1 VFRHDPTLPAPT
13 GCSLPS
19 DPINRYHYDI
29 PLLSS
34 SGTLSFFFG
43 RMSSAL
49 SLSYICYGAT
59 PLRMDAFMG
68 MEIDFLAWPSLFL
81 SWWALVQASSQRRRN
96 LFTHLLYLGKAHPKY
111 SLSIWPDKARE
122 RISHASD
129 TWDSSFRYAPPFHE
143 HNHHAWRRFSKRITN
158 DKRDR

>member
-1 VFRHDPTLPAPT
+1 M
-13 GCSLPS
+13 
-19 DPINRYHYDI
+19 I
-29 PLLSS
+29 LLSPHPLGVPYQVIQS
-34 SGTLSFFFG
+34 TDTIMIS
-43 RMSSAL
+43 L
-49 SLSYICYGAT
+49 SLAHQVPFLSSLVGCRVHYHFPIYAT
-59 PLRMDAFMG
+59 GQPPLRMDAFMG